1 MSTRPRRSTSRRSSP
16 PSRLDEASAQAKTAA
31 TKHAEAVAKLINAHT
46 EPSNMDLT
54 CTVAGVTHRGGFKL
68 NFAGV
73 ESLSGEW
80 MDRIRHVCAQRGYRA
95 KITFDTTT
103 AAATLHAFPIPGTD
117 ASSWRPKL
125 FDTLA
130 HAHPM
135 TLLFWSMFFFN
146 TTRHIVAAIYA

>member
-16 PSRLDEASAQAKTAA
+16 PNRLDEASAKAKTAA
-31 TKHAEAVAKLINAHT
+31 GQHAKAVAELINGHT

-80 MDRIRHVCAQRGYRA
+80 MDHMRGVCAQRGYRA

-117 ASSWRPKL
+117 SSWPKL

-146 TTRHIVAAIYA
+146 TTRHIVTAIYA

>member
-1 MSTRPRRSTSRRSSP
+1 MSTRPRRSVSRRSSP
-16 PSRLDEASAQAKTAA
+16 PNRLDEASAKAKTAA
-31 TKHAEAVAKLINAHT
+31 KKHAAAVAKLINAHS

-117 ASSWRPKL
+117 SSWPKV
-125 FDTLA
+125 FDALA

-146 TTRHIVAAIYA
+146 ATRHIVAAIYA